1 MTIEL
6 SELYRIARTAEGL
19 LLPLA
24 TAPTEVLVEK
34 LKPRDEDYAA
44 VFVGDSARLARDGY
58 AQLWKNPPKA
68 LGKANQTRVKAF
80 AAQADAF
87 LDDNEFS
94 REFPG
99 GYRGVATQLQ
109 PDKIWVTWKLFE
121 AGGELG
127 MSYDGLVYLRDRWA
141 WFPKP
146 WRVLS
151 DPATN

>member
-6 SELYRIARTAEGL
+6 SELYRIARNAEGL

-24 TAPTEVLVEK
+24 TAPTEVLIEK
-34 LKPRDEDYAA
+34 LKPRDDDYAA
-44 VFVGDSARLARDGY
+44 VFVGDAARLAREGY

-68 LGKANQTRVKAF
+68 LGKPNQTLVKAF
-80 AAQADAF
+80 AAQADA
-87 LDDNEFS
+87 LGTGNEFS

-99 GYRGVATQLQ
+99 GYRGIAAHLQ
-109 PDKIWVTWKLFE
+109 PDKIWVVWKLFE
-121 AGGELG
+121 SSGELG
-127 MSYDGLVYLRDRWA
+127 MSYDGLVWLRDHWA

-151 DPATN
+151 DPTTN

>member
-6 SELYRIARTAEGL
+6 SELYRIARNAEQQ

-24 TAPTEVLVEK
+24 TAPTEILIEK
-34 LKPRDEDYAA
+34 LKPRDADYAA
-44 VFVGDSARLARDGY
+44 VFVGDAAKRARDGY
-58 AQLWKNPPKA
+58 ALLWQNPPKA
-68 LGKANQTRVKAF
+68 LGKPNQTRVKAF

-87 LDDNEFS
+87 ATDNEFS

-99 GYRGVATQLQ
+99 GYRGIAAQLQ
-109 PDKIWVTWKLFE
+109 PDKIWVAWKLFE

-127 MSYDGLVYLRDRWA
+127 MSYDGLVWLRDHWA

-146 WRVLS
+146 WRVL
-151 DPATN
+151 DEPVTN